1 MKIISI
7 LLLLFCS
14 YTMHAQAVF
23 ADPSLGQVF
32 FVNNDGSPVDMPPVL
47 SREKIYILKV
57 PVYNLNTGNMIQP
70 GATKIKIGLG
80 SKMVLDPAFNLSNT
94 NTSAY
99 FNWTAENVG
108 GQMQLTGDQ
117 IAPLPQGFSDTAL
130 FSVKGIILGVSTITV
145 NFLVTNHNTGGL
157 NLSDENGANNIS
169 SQAYFI
175 METVP
180 VDFTGI
186 QVRNEEC
193 TVAVTFSTA
202 NEYNLR
208 HFIIEYSPD
217 GLNFTTT
224 GQVLPRGNGQ
234 YQYRFNVPANITAN
248 IIHVRVRSVD
258 IDGRMQYSEIKTLRD
273 LCKGLSATTLY
284 PNPVRQDQN
293 HITILRNTGVF
304 NGSYVITIFDV
315 YGRKINTARLQ
326 LANTRQFDYSVNRL
340 AAGNY
345 TIKIEATGEETV
357 ALKFQ
362 KMN

>member
-1 MKIISI
+1 M
-7 LLLLFCS
+7 LLFCS
-14 YTMHAQAVF
+14 CTIRAQAVL

-32 FVNNDGSPVDMPPVL
+32 LVNNDETPVLDLPPVL
-47 SREKIYILKV
+47 TREKVYILKV

-80 SKMVLDPAFNLSNT
+80 SKMVIDPAFNLSNT
-94 NTSAY
+94 NTSVY

-117 IAPLPQGFSDTAL
+117 VAPLPQGFSDTAL
-130 FSVKGIILGVSTITV
+130 FSVKGVIMGLSTITV

-175 METVP
+175 TETVP

-186 QVRNEEC
+186 QVRNENC
-193 TVAVTFSTA
+193 SVSVTFSTA

-217 GLNFTTT
+217 GLDYQTA

-248 IIHVRVRSVD
+248 IIYLRVRSVD

-284 PNPVRQDQN
+284 PNPVREEQN
-293 HITILRNTGVF
+293 HITLVRNGGVF
-304 NGSYVITIFDV
+304 NGSYMITIFDV

-326 LANTRQFDYSVNRL
+326 LSNTRMFNYPVNRL
-340 AAGNY
+340 AAGSY

-362 KMN
+362 KLN